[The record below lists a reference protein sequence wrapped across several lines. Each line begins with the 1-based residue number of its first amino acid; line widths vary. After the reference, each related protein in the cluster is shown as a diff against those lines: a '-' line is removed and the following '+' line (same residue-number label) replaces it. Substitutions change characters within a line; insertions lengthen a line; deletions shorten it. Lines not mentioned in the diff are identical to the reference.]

1 MSLDILADLN
11 TVTSHQ
17 VCRVE
22 ILRRERPDL
31 AEQMDRAF
39 AARAKNPSDTRYSD
53 RRIAAWLTE
62 KGFTINNSTIQRH
75 RNRECVRCHTTSSQ
89 T

>member
-1 MSLDILADLN
+1 MPLDILADLN
-11 TVTSHQ
+11 TSTSHQ

-22 ILRRERPDL
+22 VLRLERPDL
-31 AEQMDRAF
+31 AEQVDRAF
-39 AARAKNPSDTRYSD
+39 AARAKDPSDTRYSD
-53 RRIAAWLTE
+53 RRIAAWVTE

-75 RNRECVRCHTTSSQ
+75 RKGECVRCHTTSSQ